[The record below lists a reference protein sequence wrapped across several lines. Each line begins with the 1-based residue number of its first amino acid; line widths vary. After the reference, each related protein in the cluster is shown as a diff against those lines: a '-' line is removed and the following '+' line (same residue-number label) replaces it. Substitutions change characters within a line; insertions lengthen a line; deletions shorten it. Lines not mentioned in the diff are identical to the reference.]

1 MSLTHLLEW
10 AESEML
16 TAPEA
21 GKDMKQQK
29 VSLNADGNAKWY
41 SHFGRQFGCFLQNL
55 ILPYSS
61 AVILLSIYPKELKTY
76 IHTKI

>member
-29 VSLNADGNAKWY
+29 VS
-41 SHFGRQFGCFLQNL
+41 
-55 ILPYSS
+55 
-61 AVILLSIYPKELKTY
+61 
-76 IHTKI
+76 